1 MKKRDSEKKKR
12 CLQKPEVLSLD
23 RVILSLVVRLVQ
35 KMCVKKSEKK
45 KLKKVVVLN
54 QRLL

>member
-1 MKKRDSEKKKR
+1 MS
-12 CLQKPEVLSLD
+12 EVLSLD

>member
-1 MKKRDSEKKKR
+1 MS
-12 CLQKPEVLSLD
+12 EVLSLD

-45 KLKKVVVLN
+45 KLKKSCGVEPAIAVVLT
-54 QRLL
+54 